1 MINYLKNMRASTRKK
16 CFILLGMV
24 IVFVILQISISTGA
38 LSFQMKNMLVQI
50 CYNVILAI
58 SLNLVVGIL
67 GELSLGHAGFMCI
80 GAFMGAYVIKIMTV
94 LYPDLSAWVVY
105 PIAFLIGGVV
115 AAVFGLLVGCTILR
129 LKGDYLAIV
138 TLAVGEIIWNVFSV
152 IYCAIDEGKLRF
164 SFRPIEDLSLDAQI
178 IADGPKGVTG
188 IPKMSRDVGVRF
200 TIAFVI
206 TFVSV
211 WLILNFIH
219 SRTGRAVKAY
229 RDNRIAAESIGI
241 NITKYRLIT
250 IIVSAFFAGIAGVL
264 YSTEL
269 GMTAATQNNFGYI
282 MSINILV
289 FVVLGGMGSTLGSII
304 AAVILTVLPEML
316 RFLNDYRMLI
326 YAVVLV
332 GMMLINNNPKISSY
346 IDAFKKKIK
355 SKFSKKANKFSEKLE
370 SKIAKD
376 KEA

>member
-346 IDAFKKKIK
+346 IDAVKKKIK